1 MFSFSSVRLFSHS
14 VTWVDE
20 EMIDYILRNVLAD
33 QRAKCLE
40 ICQKFG

>member
-1 MFSFSSVRLFSHS
+1 MFPFSSVRLFSHS

-20 EMIDYILRNVLAD
+20 EMIDYILGNVSAD